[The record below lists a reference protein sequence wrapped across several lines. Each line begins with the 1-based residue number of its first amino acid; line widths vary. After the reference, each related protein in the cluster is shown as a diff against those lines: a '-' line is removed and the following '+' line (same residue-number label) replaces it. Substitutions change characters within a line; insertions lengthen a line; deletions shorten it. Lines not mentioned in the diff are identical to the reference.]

1 MTGNKEF
8 MDTLYRI
15 ELKKRKIVQK
25 FLVEIGLTP
34 GQGQARI
41 LRYLSHHPH
50 ITQKEIA
57 DACMLDVTTMSRVLD
72 KLEKLGLIIRERDPD
87 CRRAYQIS
95 LTAAGQEKAEQI
107 EQAFQKLADQMCEGI
122 SGEKMG
128 LLIGELLK
136 MVENLNHVE
145 MIKMNERK

>member
-8 MDTLYRI
+8 MDILYTI

-87 CRRAYQIS
+87 CRRAYQI
-95 LTAAGQEKAEQI
+95 

-128 LLIGELLK
+128 LLTGELLK